1 MRRTLSHL
9 VKKAAHERPA
19 RPPTLVRFDG
29 TATDAWLTISSPRDD
44 GAPLLLLVGRS
55 TGVELRAP
63 LAEDPRGWRAH
74 VTDGDLAVFEG
85 ETIDLYLALDDGAAT
100 RRRIA
105 GGVDLAPFAA
115 EGQPRRW
122 YTTVEGNA
130 SVRRRRAAE
139 VIAESG
145 SFEVDHYLG
154 EVARSLIAGI
164 PEGMDPIE
172 HYVAKGA
179 AEGLDPSPMFDTTY
193 YQPMNPTVRRNP
205 LAHYCEYGWQALR
218 NPSPEFDT
226 WWYWSKHLDPG
237 GDSVNPL
244 AHYRETGAR
253 QGLST
258 RPDPS
263 PSRRL
268 GIGHRFPEGRDV
280 RRVCLFAGYDPQ
292 GVVDDYVVAY
302 VRELAR
308 HADVYYLADGE
319 MPDPELARLAE
330 HTEGA
335 WAEPHG
341 EYDFGSYSRL
351 IDRVG

>member
-19 RPPTLVRFDG
+19 RPPTLVGFDG

-55 TGVELRAP
+55 TGVEVRAP
-63 LAEDPRGWRAH
+63 LAEDSRGWQGH
-74 VTDGDLAVFEG
+74 VTDEDLAVFEG
-85 ETIDLYLALDDGAAT
+85 ETIDLHLALDDGAAT
-100 RRRIA
+100 RRRVA

-122 YTTVEGNA
+122 YITVEGNV

-145 SFEVDHYLG
+145 TFDVDHYLG
-154 EVARSLIAGI
+154 EVARSSIAGI

-193 YQPMNPTVRRNP
+193 YQRMNPTVRRNP
-205 LAHYCEYGWQALR
+205 LAHY
-218 NPSPEFDT
+218 
-226 WWYWSKHLDPG
+226 
-237 GDSVNPL
+237 
-244 AHYRETGAR
+244 RETGRR

-258 RPDPS
+258 RPEPS
-263 PSRRL
+263 PSRRV

-302 VRELAR
+302 IRELAR